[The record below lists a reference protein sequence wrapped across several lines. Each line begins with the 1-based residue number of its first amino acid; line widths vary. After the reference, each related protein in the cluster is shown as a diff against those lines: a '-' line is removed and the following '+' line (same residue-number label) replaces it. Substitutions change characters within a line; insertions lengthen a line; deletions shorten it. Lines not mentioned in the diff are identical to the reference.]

1 MNSLFGDKRDPE
13 LQARDAIRRKKWSRA
28 IAYYE
33 QKLRE
38 NERDFALWNLVG
50 DLHMS
55 NHARARAAEAWRRA
69 LEGFALEGLHEN
81 VLGIARKILRR
92 APEEEDVH
100 LVMAEACLG
109 LEYHAD
115 CLAALRTYLRL
126 AKHRSEA
133 DLRSLFKKIPESG
146 LRHAHLLEELRSIYK
161 DSGIEDIELERR
173 VEEFVEA
180 GLKAAPE
187 VRIPLAAVAQPEPA
201 EPAAEVAA
209 SSGETATEDGLLNLD
224 GLESFGEDDGTD
236 YGYRR
241 PADLPREESCER
253 SGDADLAGA
262 AERGDIPT
270 GEGKDHYDLGMVYKE
285 MKLWDAATAEF
296 EQARRD
302 PSLRVQATLALAEC
316 LQESHDLQGAL
327 TLLESEQQN
336 DDSSP
341 QEKLSVRHQL
351 GIIHELLGNLEDALQ
366 HFEAVREVNPGYG
379 DVETRISELRTRLAA
394 GPSGS

>member
-262 AERGDIPT
+262 TERGDIPS